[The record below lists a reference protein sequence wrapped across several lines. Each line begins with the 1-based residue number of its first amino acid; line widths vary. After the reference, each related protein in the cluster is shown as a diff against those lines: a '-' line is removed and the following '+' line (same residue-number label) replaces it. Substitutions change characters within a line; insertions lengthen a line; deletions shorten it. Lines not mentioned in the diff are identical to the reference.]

1 MSDGE
6 LNRLELEVEDARA
19 RLAAN
24 LDRLRAPETFAEFK
38 RTVVDEVNQSKE
50 EWIEQGKAIASDRA
64 RHLLE
69 DLKSRAAANP
79 VAAAAIGAGL
89 LWHLI
94 RRPPITSLLVG
105 AGVVSLFRTD
115 PRQPSA
121 IVPVV
126 AQAQQVSDATSEKLS
141 EWSAAASEAATQ
153 VGAAAGSVKET
164 VSGWVDRS
172 RETVGDI
179 ATQVSDRAAGNVA
192 GNFARGTRTWSP
204 NNDEQRDSLL
214 FGMAATALVAA
225 LGIAYQ
231 RRASDQEALR
241 TTSNFTH

>member
-19 RLAAN
+19 RLAADLN
-24 LDRLRAPETFAEFK
+24 RLRAPETFAEFK
-38 RTVVDEVNQSKE
+38 RTFVDEVNHSKD
-50 EWIEQGKAIASDRA
+50 EWIEQGKVIATDRA
-64 RHLLE
+64 RRLLE

-79 VAAAAIGAGL
+79 VATAAIGAGL

-105 AGVVSLFRTD
+105 AGVVSLLRTD

-121 IVPVV
+121 VAPAA
-126 AQAQQVSDATSEKLS
+126 AQAQQVSDATLEKLS
-141 EWSAAASEAATQ
+141 EWCAAASEAANQ
-153 VGAAAGSVKET
+153 VSAAAGSVKKT
-164 VSGWVDRS
+164 VGGWIDRS
-172 RETVGDI
+172 RETAGDI
-179 ATQVSDRAAGNVA
+179 STEVSNSTGNVA
-192 GNFARGTRTWSP
+192 GNFAQAARAWSP

-214 FGMAATALVAA
+214 LGMAATALVAA

-231 RRASDQEALR
+231 RRASHREALG